1 MTDNIIGQL
10 GRKLKQTRLSKALK
24 LYEVA
29 AEAHVSK
36 GLLSRIEN
44 GRTIPSLPV
53 LISIVHAL
61 KEEVGTFFH
70 DIYRMQEKPYLLF
83 KKDEYNE
90 FEKEGTKGFKYH
102 HILTRTISTI
112 TVETV
117 LLILEPGAEREMIT
131 TDAIEFKYMISGSA
145 LYHIGNEAVMLEEGN
160 SLYFNGKTPHAPSN
174 PSAMP
179 CTMLVVYFFFNDE
192 LTS

>member
-1 MTDNIIGQL
+1 MTEKIIGQL
-10 GRKLKQTRLSKALK
+10 GRKLKQTRITKGLK

-29 AEAHVSK
+29 AAAHVSK

-53 LISIVHAL
+53 LISIVHAME
-61 KEEVGTFFH
+61 EEVGSFFH
-70 DIYRMQEKPYLLF
+70 DIYKMQEKPYLLL

-90 FEKEGTKGFKYH
+90 FEKEGTTGFKYH
-102 HILTRTISTI
+102 HILTRTLSTI

-117 LLILEPGAEREMIT
+117 LLTLEPGAEREKIT
-131 TDAIEFKYMISGSA
+131 TDAFEFKYMISGTA
-145 LYHIGNEAVMLEEGN
+145 LYHIGNEAVVLEEGN
-160 SLYFNGKTPHAPSN
+160 SLYFNGKIPHAPSN
-174 PSAMP
+174 PSAIP

>member
-1 MTDNIIGQL
+1 MTEKIIGQL
-10 GRKLKQTRLSKALK
+10 GRKLRQLRLEKELK
-24 LYEVA
+24 LADVA
-29 AEAHVSK
+29 ARAHVSK

-61 KEEVGTFFH
+61 REEMSTFFH
-70 DIYRMQEKPYLLF
+70 DIYKMQDRSYLLIRQS
-83 KKDEYNE
+83 DYST
-90 FEKEGTKGFKYH
+90 FEKEEVQGFQYQ

-117 LLILEPGAEREMIT
+117 LLTLAPHSERQPVT
-131 TDAIEFKYMISGSA
+131 TDAFEFKYVIKGAAHYQIGSDVVA
-145 LYHIGNEAVMLEEGN
+145 LGEGD
-160 SLYFNGKTPHAPSN
+160 SLYFNGRVPHAPSN
-174 PSAMP
+174 PHATP

-192 LTS
+192 LLQ